1 MKTILLVDDNLT
13 YIEYLKKF
21 LQWNGYHVNI
31 AGTFNEAVMCIKDNP
46 PALICSDFDLQER
59 TGIELLD
66 ELNSQNLQIPFIIL
80 SCHEKEDYEMEALA
94 HGTTLCLDKMQTSMV
109 RDTLLTYAEKYCRL
123 TEVKVS
129 DSF

>member
-13 YIEYLKKF
+13 YMEYLKIF
-21 LQWNGYHVNI
+21 LQWKGYHVNI
-31 AGTFNEAVMCIKDNP
+31 VGTFNEAVMRIEDDP

-59 TGIELLD
+59 SGIELLD
-66 ELNSQNLQIPFIIL
+66 ELHSKNLQIPFIIL

-109 RDTLLTYAEKYCRL
+109 RETLLTYAKKYC
-123 TEVKVS
+123 
-129 DSF
+129 